1 MTDSAS
7 DSGKN
12 NQKSI
17 INMKVNLKVKLLP
30 VYYGWA
36 KINKIAKR
44 EALTV
49 IFLNDT
55 TGPRIG
61 KDGYDGVSRFIEI
74 CHMRYQ
80 TEAELTDA
88 RFANRVYTVYS
99 IFMDD
104 KHINGSLEAA
114 LRINFDA
121 DKNHVSENER
131 RKIMEKLKV
140 HYMSK
145 HPNYKE
151 PLKGPVQLKFDFWN
165 E

>member
-1 MTDSAS
+1 MEY
-7 DSGKN
+7 KRP
-12 NQKSI
+12 KF
-17 INMKVNLKVKLLP
+17 LP

-55 TGPRIG
+55 TGTRIG

-80 TEAELTDA
+80 TDAELTA
-88 RFANRVYTVYS
+88 AKFANRVYTVYN

-114 LRINFDA
+114 LRTNFDA
-121 DKNHVSENER
+121 DKYHVSENER

-151 PLKGPVQLKFDFWN
+151 PLKYPIQLKFDF
-165 E
+165 

>member
-1 MTDSAS
+1 
-7 DSGKN
+7 
-12 NQKSI
+12 
-17 INMKVNLKVKLLP
+17 
-30 VYYGWA
+30 
-36 KINKIAKR
+36 
-44 EALTV
+44 
-49 IFLNDT
+49 
-55 TGPRIG
+55 
-61 KDGYDGVSRFIEI
+61 
-74 CHMRYQ
+74 MRYQ

-114 LRINFDA
+114 LRTNFDA
-121 DKNHVSENER
+121 DKNHVSDKPAQDRLHLSVGRGLGRMSFPSVWLGSGGGR

>member
-1 MTDSAS
+1 
-7 DSGKN
+7 
-12 NQKSI
+12 
-17 INMKVNLKVKLLP
+17 MKETRFH
-30 VYYGWA
+30 VYYGWE
-36 KINKIAKR
+36 KMNKIAKR
-44 EALTV
+44 EALMV
-49 IFLNDT
+49 IFLNDQ

-61 KDGYDGVSRFIEI
+61 KDGTDGVSRFMHI
-74 CHMRYQ
+74 CYKRFQ
-80 TEAELTDA
+80 TEAEQKDSHNC
-88 RFANRVYTVYS
+88 NRIYTVYR

-114 LRINFDA
+114 LRTNFDA

>member
-1 MTDSAS
+1 ME
-7 DSGKN
+7 
-12 NQKSI
+12 I
-17 INMKVNLKVKLLP
+17 ERPKLLP

-88 RFANRVYTVYS
+88 KYANRVYTVYS

-104 KHINGSLEAA
+104 KHIIGSLEAA
-114 LRINFDA
+114 LRTNFDA

-145 HPNYKE
+145 HPHYKE
-151 PLKGPVQLKFDFWN
+151 PLKGSVQLTFDFWN

>member
-1 MTDSAS
+1 MEI
-7 DSGKN
+7 KRP
-12 NQKSI
+12 
-17 INMKVNLKVKLLP
+17 KLLP

-61 KDGYDGVSRFIEI
+61 KDGYDGVTRFIEV

-80 TEAELTDA
+80 TEAELADA
-88 RFANRVYTVYS
+88 KAANRVYTVYS

-114 LRINFDA
+114 LHTNFEA
-121 DKNHVSENER
+121 DKNHVSEKER
-131 RKIMEKLKV
+131 RKIRDKLRV
-140 HYMSK
+140 HFISK
-145 HPNYKE
+145 HPDYKE
-151 PLKGPVQLKFDFWN
+151 SCKGPIQLKFNF
-165 E
+165 

>member
-1 MTDSAS
+1 MEI
-7 DSGKN
+7 KRP
-12 NQKSI
+12 
-17 INMKVNLKVKLLP
+17 KLLP

-36 KINKIAKR
+36 KVNKIAKR
-44 EALTV
+44 EALVV
-49 IFLNDT
+49 IFLNDH

-61 KDGYDGVSRFIEI
+61 KDGTDGVSRFMHI
-74 CHMRYQ
+74 CYKRLQ
-80 TEAELTDA
+80 TEDEQKDSHNC
-88 RFANRVYTVYS
+88 NRIYTVYN

-104 KHINGSLEAA
+104 KHINGSLETA
-114 LRINFDA
+114 LRTNFDA

-140 HYMSK
+140 QYMSK

>member
-1 MTDSAS
+1 MEY
-7 DSGKN
+7 KRP
-12 NQKSI
+12 
-17 INMKVNLKVKLLP
+17 KLLP

-49 IFLNDT
+49 IFLNDDV
-55 TGPRIG
+55 GPRIG

-88 RFANRVYTVYS
+88 KFTNRVYSVYS

-114 LRINFDA
+114 LRTNFDA

-145 HPNYKE
+145 HRNYKE
-151 PLKGPVQLKFDFWN
+151 PTKRTIQLTFDF
-165 E
+165 

>member
-1 MTDSAS
+1 MEI
-7 DSGKN
+7 KRP
-12 NQKSI
+12 
-17 INMKVNLKVKLLP
+17 KLLP

-61 KDGYDGVSRFIEI
+61 KDGYDGITRFIEV

-80 TEAELTDA
+80 TEAELADA
-88 RFANRVYTVYS
+88 KAANRVYTVYS

-114 LRINFDA
+114 LHTNFEA
-121 DKNHVSENER
+121 DKNHVSETER
-131 RKIMEKLKV
+131 RKIMEKLRV
-140 HYMSK
+140 HFISK
-145 HPNYKE
+145 HPDYKE

>member
-1 MTDSAS
+1 
-7 DSGKN
+7 
-12 NQKSI
+12 
-17 INMKVNLKVKLLP
+17 MKYKPLKLLP

-49 IFLNDT
+49 IFVNDT
-55 TGPRIG
+55 TGSRIG

-80 TEAELTDA
+80 TEAELAAA
-88 RFANRVYTVYS
+88 RYANRVYSVYS
-99 IFMDD
+99 IYMDD

-114 LRINFDA
+114 LRTNFDA

-131 RKIMEKLKV
+131 RKIMKKLKV

-145 HPNYKE
+145 HRNYQE
-151 PLKGPVQLKFDFWN
+151 PTKTTDQLSFDF
-165 E
+165 

>member
-1 MTDSAS
+1 
-7 DSGKN
+7 
-12 NQKSI
+12 
-17 INMKVNLKVKLLP
+17 MKCNSPKLLP
-30 VYYGWA
+30 VYYGWV
-36 KINKIAKR
+36 KINKVTKR

-49 IFLNDT
+49 IFLNDL

-80 TEAELTDA
+80 TKAELSDA
-88 RFANRVYTVYS
+88 RFANRVYSVYS

-114 LRINFDA
+114 LRTNFDA

-140 HYMSK
+140 HYMNK
-145 HPNYKE
+145 HKNYQE
-151 PLKGPVQLKFDFWN
+151 PRRSPIQLLFNF
-165 E
+165 

>member
-1 MTDSAS
+1 MEY
-7 DSGKN
+7 KRP
-12 NQKSI
+12 
-17 INMKVNLKVKLLP
+17 KLLP

-49 IFLNDT
+49 IFLNDDV
-55 TGPRIG
+55 GPRID

-80 TEAELTDA
+80 TKAELTDA
-88 RFANRVYTVYS
+88 KFTNRVYTIYS

-114 LRINFDA
+114 LRTNFNA

-131 RKIMEKLKV
+131 KKILEKLKV

-145 HPNYKE
+145 HRNYQE
-151 PLKGPVQLKFDFWN
+151 PTKTPVQLSFDF
-165 E
+165 

>member
-1 MTDSAS
+1 MEY
-7 DSGKN
+7 KRP
-12 NQKSI
+12 
-17 INMKVNLKVKLLP
+17 KLLP

-49 IFLNDT
+49 IFLNDDV
-55 TGPRIG
+55 GPRIG

-88 RFANRVYTVYS
+88 QFANRVYSVYS

-114 LRINFDA
+114 LRTNFDA

-131 RKIMEKLKV
+131 RKIMEKLKI

-145 HPNYKE
+145 HRNYKE
-151 PLKGPVQLKFDFWN
+151 PTKRAVQLTFDF
-165 E
+165 